1 MSTHC
6 DSVCCRRDRQLFG
19 PALGFSTSEIKVA
32 NATACG
38 RSPGWRRVEVQVQ
51 SLEPW
56 RYASKE
62 SIQIGNQQRGRAGDK
77 LCSGT
82 HTRKRQAACGIT
94 RSLTADVLAD
104 RYFARLYART
114 YLLLARHGSIEQDR
128 TSNGPEGWI
137 VCHTGSVSG
146 LRGCSPQVPA
156 VAVDEPRIFLSRS

>member
-6 DSVCCRRDRQLFG
+6 DSVCCGRDRQLFG
-19 PALGFSTSEIKVA
+19 PASGFSTSEIKVA

-51 SLEPW
+51 SLEPS

-82 HTRKRQAACGIT
+82 HTRKRQAS
-94 RSLTADVLAD
+94 SLRYNAVPDSGRPSRPVFCAAVRPYVPTTCTA
-104 RYFARLYART
+104 RQHRT
-114 YLLLARHGSIEQDR
+114 GQDFKR
-128 TSNGPEGWI
+128 AGGLDCLPHRFCI
-137 VCHTGSVSG
+137 RASG
-146 LRGCSPQVPA
+146 LQPASPC
-156 VAVDEPRIFLSRS
+156 RCC